1 MSLSH
6 RMTYRLNDVGKAN
19 LLKFCDLT
27 GMKSG
32 EVAKAAIT
40 QFIAQTVMPDDV
52 VNDTKTPPKRQ
63 FPISTMPKT
72 TSETPPKR
80 HQNDNDATQPR
91 AQEKLNHKYN
101 TEDKKETNKE
111 KRSFLKKPVSSSKT
125 SPSKTSTDSVTIP
138 DTLDCPEFRQA
149 WTDFMDHRK
158 EIKKP
163 ITDRAKRMTLK
174 RLSNGTVKDAI
185 DAIEASIANGWQ
197 GLDPSWTKNR
207 NNFHESNRIQGPAN
221 DPNYY
226 DDPV

>member
-1 MSLSH
+1 
-6 RMTYRLNDVGKAN
+6 
-19 LLKFCDLT
+19 
-27 GMKSG
+27 
-32 EVAKAAIT
+32 
-40 QFIAQTVMPDDV
+40 
-52 VNDTKTPPKRQ
+52 
-63 FPISTMPKT
+63 
-72 TSETPPKR
+72 
-80 HQNDNDATQPR
+80 
-91 AQEKLNHKYN
+91 
-101 TEDKKETNKE
+101 
-111 KRSFLKKPVSSSKT
+111 
-125 SPSKTSTDSVTIP
+125 
-138 DTLDCPEFRQA
+138 
-149 WTDFMDHRK
+149 MDHRK